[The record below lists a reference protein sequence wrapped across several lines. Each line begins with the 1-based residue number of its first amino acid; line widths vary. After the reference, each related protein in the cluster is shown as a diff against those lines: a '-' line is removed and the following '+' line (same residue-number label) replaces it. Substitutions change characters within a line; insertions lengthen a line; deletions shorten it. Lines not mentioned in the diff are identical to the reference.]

1 LKRYCLQ
8 LYATDGVYSILG
20 NHDYGPYYRWKSK
33 RDQVN
38 NLNDLKK
45 RQADMGWI
53 LLNNEHTLLHR
64 GNDSIALIG
73 VENEGEPPFSQHGD
87 LTKAQA
93 GTNGLFKLLLSP

>member
-1 LKRYCLQ
+1 
-8 LYATDGVYSILG
+8 
-20 NHDYGPYYRWKSK
+20 
-33 RDQVN
+33 
-38 NLNDLKK
+38 
-45 RQADMGWI
+45 MGWI

-93 GTNGLFKLLLSP
+93 GTNGLFKLLLAITLPTGGAKCYLNRTSI